1 MKRLSVLFV
10 GLSLGLIF
18 TVQAQ
23 VLSGADLL
31 LQKHFSLIQGKRVGL
46 VTNHSALLADGRH
59 LADALGENPEV
70 KLVVLFGPEHGIRGD
85 APAGAKIQ
93 DDTDAK
99 TGAKVYSLYGRINKP
114 TPEMLQGV
122 DVLVFDIFD
131 VGARFYT
138 YESTMSHA
146 MEAAAENNIPYIV
159 LDRPNPIRG
168 TWVEGFIRLDS
179 LRSFVGLHPIPTAH
193 GLTMG
198 ELATL
203 YNGEGWLKNN
213 VKARLTVIRMEGW
226 KRSQWY
232 DETGLKWVKPS
243 PNIPTL
249 ASAVVY
255 PGTCFFEGTNLSE
268 GRGTEKPFEYIGA
281 PFINGGHWAKELNS
295 HNLPGVRFEP
305 IDFTPKEI
313 PGAATNPKHKGT
325 RCGGVFVKV
334 VDRDAFE
341 PIKTAIHMLAILKQL
356 YPSEFQWRPGSIDRL
371 SGTPN
376 TRLWID
382 AGETPEKIVAAWKAE
397 VKEFEKLR
405 TRYLL
410 Y

>member
-1 MKRLSVLFV
+1 MKRLIPGFLAIMICAVF
-10 GLSLGLIF
+10 SLR
-18 TVQAQ
+18 AQ
-23 VLSGADLL
+23 VTAGADLL
-31 LQKHFSLIQGKRVGL
+31 FQKHFSLIQGKRVGL
-46 VTNHSALLADGRH
+46 VTNHSAILADGRH
-59 LADALGENPEV
+59 LADALAQNPEV
-70 KLVVLFGPEHGIRGD
+70 KLVALFGPEHGIRGD

-93 DDTDAK
+93 DDTDAR
-99 TGAKVYSLYGRINKP
+99 TGVKVYSLYGRINKP

-146 MEAAAENNIPYIV
+146 MEAAAEKNIPYIV

-179 LRSFVGLHPIPTAH
+179 LKSFVGLHPIPIAH

-203 YNGEGWLKNN
+203 FNSEGWLKNK
-213 VKARLTVIRMEGW
+213 VKANLTVIRMEGW
-226 KRSQWY
+226 KRTLWF
-232 DETGLKWVKPS
+232 DETGLKWMKPS

-249 ASAVVY
+249 ASATVY

-268 GRGTEKPFEYIGA
+268 GRGTDKPFEYIGA
-281 PFINGGHWAKELNS
+281 PYVNGTQWAGELNS
-295 HNLPGVRFEP
+295 LNLPGVRFEP
-305 IDFTPKEI
+305 IEFVPREI
-313 PGAATNPKHKGT
+313 PGAAMNPKHKGVP
-325 RCGGVFVKV
+325 CGGVFVNV
-334 VDRDAFE
+334 VDRNAFE
-341 PIKTAIHMLAILKQL
+341 PIRTAIHMLSILKRL
-356 YPSEFQWRPGSIDRL
+356 YPGEFQWRAGSIDRL
-371 SGTPN
+371 SGTPD

-382 AGETPEKIVAAWKAE
+382 AGEDAEKIVAAWKAGVE
-397 VKEFEKLR
+397 EFKK
-405 TRYLL
+405 TRNEYLL

>member
-1 MKRLSVLFV
+1 MKRILILLPLLLVATV
-10 GLSLGLIF
+10 SL
-18 TVQAQ
+18 QAQ
-23 VLSGADLL
+23 VTAGADRLFRNSF
-31 LQKHFSLIQGKRVGL
+31 HLIKGKNVGL

-59 LADALGENPEV
+59 LADALKEHPEV
-70 KLVVLFGPEHGIRGD
+70 NLVVLFGPEHGIRGD

-93 DDTDAK
+93 DDVDPR
-99 TGAKVYSLYGRINKP
+99 TGMKAISLYGRINKP
-114 TPEMLQGV
+114 TPEMLKGV
-122 DVLVFDIFD
+122 DVLLFDIFD

-138 YESTMSHA
+138 YESTMSNA
-146 MEAAAENNIPYIV
+146 MEAAAENNIPFIV

-179 LRSFVGLHPIPTAH
+179 LRSFVGLHPIPVAH

-203 YNGEGWLKNN
+203 FNNEGWLKNG
-213 VKARLTVIRMEGW
+213 VKANLTVITMEGW
-226 KRSQWY
+226 KRGMWFDQ
-232 DETGLKWVKPS
+232 TGLKWVRPS

-249 ASAVVY
+249 STAVVY

-281 PFINGGHWAKELNS
+281 PYVKGTEWARVLNS
-295 HNLPGVRFEP
+295 RNLPGVRFEP
-305 IDFTPKEI
+305 MEFTPKEI
-313 PGAATNPKHKGT
+313 PGAATNPKHNGVP
-325 RCGGVFVKV
+325 CGGVFVNV
-334 VDRDAFE
+334 TDRDAYE
-341 PIKTAIHMLAILKQL
+341 PVRTAIHMLSALKQL
-356 YPSEFQWRPGSIDRL
+356 YPTEFQWRAGSIDRL

-382 AGETPEKIVAAWKAE
+382 AGMDPDKIVAGWNKE
-397 VKEFEKLR
+397 VQEFSK
-405 TRYLL
+405 TRSNYLL

>member
-1 MKRLSVLFV
+1 MKRLSVLLV
-10 GLSLGLIF
+10 GLTIGLMF

-31 LQKHFSLIQGKRVGL
+31 LQKHFSMIQGKRVGL

-59 LADALGENPEV
+59 LADALAENPEV
-70 KLVVLFGPEHGIRGD
+70 KLVALFGPEHGIRGD

-93 DDTDAK
+93 DDIDGK

-179 LRSFVGLHPIPTAH
+179 LRSFVGLHPIPIAH

-203 YNGEGWLKNN
+203 YNGEGWLKNHI
-213 VKARLTVIRMEGW
+213 KAQLTVIRMEGW

-281 PFINGGHWAKELNS
+281 PYVHGAPWAQELNS
-295 HNLPGVRFEP
+295 RNLPGVRFEP
-305 IDFTPKEI
+305 IEFTPKEI
-313 PGAATNPKHKGT
+313 PGAATNPKHKGAL
-325 RCGGVFVKV
+325 CGGVFVNV
-334 VDRDAFE
+334 MDRNTFE
-341 PIKTAIHMLAILKQL
+341 PIKTAIHMLSTLKQL

-382 AGETPEKIVAAWKAE
+382 AGESPEKIVSAWKAE
-397 VKEFEKLR
+397 VKEFENLR
-405 TRYLL
+405 AKYLL